1 MRYWEYWRDTGGTGE
16 ILGVLARY
24 WGYSS
29 EILGLVAVFV
39 LGGTL
44 DAAAVT
50 CGSML
55 QRFHLCWIFFGLLFP
70 RQLASNCAYPRY
82 EALSA
87 VGVSRKK
94 QSMPRFI
101 SPWFEVR

>member
-16 ILGVLARY
+16 KLGVLTRY

-29 EILGLVAVFV
+29 EILGLVPVFV

-44 DAAAVT
+44 DAPAVT

-55 QRFHLCWIFFGLLFP
+55 QRFHLLDLLWGLFP

-94 QSMPRFI
+94 QSMPRFV